1 MASSTVPTEQEEQIA
16 LVQYLN
22 LKHIPHFRVPNETYT
37 KSWNQKRLN
46 KALGVQPGIPDLF
59 VIFNNQMKGVELK
72 RIKGG
77 VTSEAQKEWIKKLN
91 QAGIPVK
98 VCKGCDE
105 AIKFIEG
112 V

>member
-1 MASSTVPTEQEEQIA
+1 MVNSAIPLEQEEQIA
-16 LVQYLN
+16 LVEYLN
-22 LKHIPHFRVPNETYT
+22 LKNIPHFRVPNETYT

-46 KALGVQPGIPDLF
+46 KVLGVQPGVPDLF
-59 VIFNNQMKGVELK
+59 VIFNNQMKAVELK
-72 RIKGG
+72 RKKGG

-91 QAGIPVK
+91 EAGVPAQ